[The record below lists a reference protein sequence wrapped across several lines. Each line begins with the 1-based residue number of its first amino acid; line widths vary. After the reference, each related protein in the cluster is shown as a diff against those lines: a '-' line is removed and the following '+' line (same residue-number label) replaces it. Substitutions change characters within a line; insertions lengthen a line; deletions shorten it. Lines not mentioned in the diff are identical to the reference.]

1 MIFIFYI
8 IHGLRRNSGKLK
20 SKSKI
25 SSSQKSLF
33 SFKDV
38 AGNEEEKEEMK
49 ELIDFL
55 KQPQKYAVMG
65 VCIPKGVL
73 LSGPLGTGKALLA
86 KALAGEAG
94 VPFYAVSG
102 SEFVERYVGI
112 GLLV

>member
-38 AGNEEEKEEMK
+38 AGNEEEEKEEMK

-55 KQPQKYAVMG
+55 KQP
-65 VCIPKGVL
+65 PKICC
-73 LSGPLGTGKALLA
+73 
-86 KALAGEAG
+86 
-94 VPFYAVSG
+94 YG
-102 SEFVERYVGI
+102 S
-112 GLLV
+112 LHS